1 MAAKQKS
8 EMMKRLRDERKAK
21 GLVKFE
27 RYDTPENVLKIK
39 EFIKTLSA

>member
-21 GLVKFE
+21 GFVKFE
-27 RYDTPENVLKIK
+27 CYDTPENVLKIK